1 MLAAS
6 LPRRRTYNITSSSLA
21 RQHAQDGISCKMASY
36 TCYPPYIGPD
46 AKPQAGRRRDCKA
59 KERRYT
65 CTPPILQSPPA
76 NLPAFV
82 FHYLFFAKN
91 SNQNIGRME
100 ENG

>member
-1 MLAAS
+1 MPAAG

-21 RQHAQDGISCKMASY
+21 RQHAQDSILYLLPSLH
-36 TCYPPYIGPD
+36 
-46 AKPQAGRRRDCKA
+46 KPRCKA
-59 KERRYT
+59 TSGPKAGLQDKRTTLRMYA
-65 CTPPILQSPPA
+65 PILQSPPA